1 MAFIT
6 RNPRHDQ
13 TTFFARNARFII
25 PACWLL
31 AATMRL
37 VDAVRTGATGDW
49 LTAAG
54 FAGVAVFVYVC
65 FRQLHLKRL
74 KDARRDGTR

>member
-1 MAFIT
+1 MAFST

-25 PACWLL
+25 PACWLF
-31 AATMRL
+31 AAAMRL
-37 VDAVRTGATGDW
+37 VDAVRTDATSAW
-49 LTAAG
+49 LGVAG
-54 FAGVAVFVYVC
+54 FAGVAVLNYVC

-74 KDARRDGTR
+74 KDARRDGTD